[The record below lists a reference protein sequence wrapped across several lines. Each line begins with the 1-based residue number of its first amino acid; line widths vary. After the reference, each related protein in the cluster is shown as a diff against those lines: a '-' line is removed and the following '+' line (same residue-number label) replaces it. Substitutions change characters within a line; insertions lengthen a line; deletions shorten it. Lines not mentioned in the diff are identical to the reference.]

1 MVEAAKKKVLV
12 IEDDKAVALALVVRL
27 RASHYT
33 ALVAYDGVTGLS
45 TAVKEQPDVILLDIS
60 MPGGDGFLVAERIQ
74 NNANLAGTPF
84 IFITASKKPGL
95 RERAA
100 QVGAAGFF
108 EKPYDAQEL
117 LAAIEAVLA

>member
-27 RASHYT
+27 RANHYT
-33 ALVAYDGVTGLS
+33 ALVAYDGVTGLN